1 MRISCFMARNIKITY
16 FYAKTSEFAD
26 MIDSMSDEELIAN
39 MRQTAKDLRS
49 NNLEG
54 NSFGAE
60 ILRKSLELSKRKRAE
75 ASRKNGLLGGR
86 PRKNKP
92 VEPTPVEPKPS
103 PKPEPLRSISPK
115 SGEVERVYKV
125 EKTEYPD
132 TTELYDFA
140 AKYNLDEADARE
152 WFDMSTYRKWHDR
165 YGNVIANWKGACRNY
180 CRSKMGKRNQEA
192 SSATCRPPIN
202 IPPSA
207 AMQSPQW
214 RIS

>member
-1 MRISCFMARNIKITY
+1 MARNIKITY

-60 ILRKSLELSKRKRAE
+60 ILRKSRELSKRKRAE
-75 ASRKNGLLGGR
+75 ASRKNGMLGGR

-92 VEPTPVEPKPS
+92 AEPAPTETKPLPKTQ
-103 PKPEPLRSISPK
+103 PLRAKP
-115 SGEVERVYKV
+115 VERVYKV

-132 TTELYDFA
+132 TAELYDFA

-180 CRSKMGKRNQEA
+180 CRSKMAKRNQEE

>member
-16 FYAKTSEFAD
+16 FYAKTSDFAD

-54 NSFGAE
+54 KSFGAE
-60 ILRKSLELSKRKRAE
+60 MLRKSLELSKRKRAE

-92 VEPTPVEPKPS
+92 IETTPVEPTPKPKPKS
-103 PKPEPLRSISPK
+103 LRAKP
-115 SGEVERVYKV
+115 VERVYKV

-165 YGNVIANWKGACRNY
+165 YGNVISNWKGACRNY
-180 CRSKMGKRNQEA
+180 CRSKMGKRNQEE
-192 SSATCRPPIN
+192 SSSTWRPPIN

-214 RIS
+214 RLS

>member
-1 MRISCFMARNIKITY
+1 MARNIKITY
-16 FYAKTSEFAD
+16 FYAKTSDFAD

-54 NSFGAE
+54 KSFGAE

-75 ASRKNGLLGGR
+75 ASRKNGRLGGR
-86 PRKNKP
+86 PRKNNPVEEPKP
-92 VEPTPVEPKPS
+92 VEPKTK
-103 PKPEPLRSISPK
+103 PLRNKPP
-115 SGEVERVYKV
+115 ERVYKV

-140 AKYNLDEADARE
+140 SKYHLDAADARE

-180 CRSKMGKRNQEA
+180 CRFKQGKRNQEET
-192 SSATCRPPIN
+192 SATCRPPIN

-207 AMQSPQW
+207 AMQSPHW

>member
-1 MRISCFMARNIKITY
+1 MARNIKITY
-16 FYAKTSEFAD
+16 FYAKTSDFAD

-49 NNLEG
+49 NNLDG

-92 VEPTPVEPKPS
+92 VEATPVEPKPI
-103 PKPEPLRSISPK
+103 PKPEPLRAKP
-115 SGEVERVYKV
+115 VERVYKV

-132 TTELYDFA
+132 TAELYDFA
-140 AKYNLDEADARE
+140 SKYNLDAADARE

-180 CRSKMGKRNQEA
+180 CRSKMGKRNQEE

-207 AMQSPQW
+207 AMQSPHW